1 MEASTDAAFS
11 DVSVQTAAA
20 AMGAVALDEVGASGL
35 PHLPLE
41 LLSMVLSSSLG
52 QCCRQLCT
60 GLRDEFDSAQRG
72 PLTLIARRRPPSSAI
87 RALVTRCP
95 RLRRVSLRS
104 CADSVDDAL
113 LAFVLSA
120 LPELCTIDVSFCPL
134 LTARVSLTALRGFRS
149 GRNGDWTADA
159 CFWTPSPLLT
169 PEMVVSNQV
178 HALRQNDDEGV
189 ARCVRAPAQ
198 HSVHFIGHART
209 QPITHTQTPDH

>member
-134 LTARVSLTALRGFRS
+134 LTARVSLTALREFRS
-149 GRNGDWTADA
+149 GRPPRRARRYLLNV
-159 CFWTPSPLLT
+159 SPPAHVTYVKQVRVHSSISSSGKSL
-169 PEMVVSNQV
+169 PCQISN
-178 HALRQNDDEGV
+178 
-189 ARCVRAPAQ
+189 C
-198 HSVHFIGHART
+198 
-209 QPITHTQTPDH
+209 